1 MKKRT
6 DWRLNYVVVEPSQRE
21 IKELENGFVES
32 NNLDLSKILTNS
44 KRNLNKVVQVAAS
57 K

>member
-1 MKKRT
+1 MKKTT
-6 DWRLNYVVVEPSQRE
+6 DWRLNYVVVEPSQKE
-21 IKELENGFVES
+21 IRELENGFIES

-44 KRNLNKVVQVAAS
+44 KRKLDKVVQVATL